1 MVLWFFYSASWLMS
15 LKIWAGTSEREDS
28 VSNGH
33 GCMVH
38 PPWTT
43 LKEEK
48 INIYIKNLASP
59 RDT

>member
-1 MVLWFFYSASWLMS
+1 MANVIKNMGRY
-15 LKIWAGTSEREDS
+15 GTSEREDS

-43 LKEEK
+43 LTEEK

-59 RDT
+59 SDT